1 MRYEH
6 SPRRP
11 LLLSLSLSPAWGF
24 PTERAPVFRGTQAT
38 DREVIEDMTHETNND
53 ATAALHA
60 LLDGAEGCGPA
71 ARSARL
77 ANDDELADFLCKA
90 QDEIVDEA
98 RRLLAQRVAE

>member
-1 MRYEH
+1 
-6 SPRRP
+6 
-11 LLLSLSLSPAWGF
+11 
-24 PTERAPVFRGTQAT
+24 
-38 DREVIEDMTHETNND
+38 MTHETHHD

-90 QDEIVDEA
+90 QD
-98 RRLLAQRVAE
+98 

>member
-1 MRYEH
+1 
-6 SPRRP
+6 
-11 LLLSLSLSPAWGF
+11 
-24 PTERAPVFRGTQAT
+24 
-38 DREVIEDMTHETNND
+38 MTHETNND
-53 ATAALHA
+53 ATVALHA

-98 RRLLAQRVAE
+98 RRLLAQRVAQ